1 MRAWDEGL
9 DFRELVRADAEI
21 AGRVDLDAVFDLG
34 AFTRHADVVF
44 GRLRDLVASLET
56 AHV

>member
-9 DFRELVRADAEI
+9 DFPVLVRADGEI

-34 AFTRHADVVF
+34 AFTRNVDVVF
-44 GRLRDLVASLET
+44 ERLRAEREE
-56 AHV
+56 HVHA